1 MVIFIAIN
9 IIFISMSREIVDF
22 SNLIDEQFDF
32 AEGRKYG
39 FIRFIL
45 SLFR

>member
-1 MVIFIAIN
+1 MAIKDN
-9 IIFISMSREIVDF
+9 RMAMSREIIDF

-32 AEGRKYG
+32 VEEPVRG
-39 FIRFIL
+39 FIQFIL